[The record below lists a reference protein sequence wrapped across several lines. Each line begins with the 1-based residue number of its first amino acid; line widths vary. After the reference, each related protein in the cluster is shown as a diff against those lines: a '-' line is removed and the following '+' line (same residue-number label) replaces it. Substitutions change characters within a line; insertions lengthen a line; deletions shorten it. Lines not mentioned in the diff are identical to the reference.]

1 MDVAKLSKS
10 PKEGLR
16 KAKSLSSP
24 LRTTVKTR
32 LGPDSDASHGA
43 AATGPVTGDS
53 HGVPVTGMAPRTRP
67 PKLEGKA

>member
-43 AATGPVTGDS
+43 AASDTKCMNF
-53 HGVPVTGMAPRTRP
+53 VPRR
-67 PKLEGKA
+67 

>member
-43 AATGPVTGDS
+43 AATASDWRQPRRASDRHGPKNT
-53 HGVPVTGMAPRTRP
+53 TA
-67 PKLEGKA
+67 

>member
-43 AATGPVTGDS
+43 AATGPVVQFS
-53 HGVPVTGMAPRTRP
+53 AIFMSVF
-67 PKLEGKA
+67 KE

>member
-16 KAKSLSSP
+16 KAKSLRAAA
-24 LRTTVKTR
+24 RTQSR
-32 LGPDSDASHGA
+32 LDSDQ
-43 AATGPVTGDS
+43 TRMPVTVRPPVTGDS
-53 HGVPVTGMAPRTRP
+53 RGVPVTGMAPRTRP